1 MEIKCSRIEKPSVV
15 LKISRSLFDSYIQ
28 KAIYLRMTTIEAIL
42 QSIM

>member
-1 MEIKCSRIEKPSVV
+1 MEIKRSRIEKPSVV